1 MPPYPGNNLANMLQN
16 NRAPYLW
23 ENEIIPAGATT
34 GSMSRAFQV
43 WKVNQSF
50 YPYGISFEAWFASDP
65 GAFEIDIL
73 GANQD
78 IGYPNPGHYVQLGSI
93 TTVNSSFVG
102 RWDMATNMWPKY
114 VAVYMKTLTNAVAVT
129 LQVTK

>member
-1 MPPYPGNNLANMLQN
+1 MPPYPGNNLAQMLQN
-16 NRAPYLW
+16 NRQVYLW
-23 ENEIIPAGATT
+23 ENEIIPASASV
-34 GSMSRAFQV
+34 GSLSVAFQV

-50 YPYGISFEAWFASDP
+50 YPYGISFEAWFDGAP

-78 IGYPNPGHYVQLGSI
+78 LGYPNPGHYVQLGNI
-93 TTVNSSFVG
+93 TAVNGSNVG
-102 RWDMATNMWPKY
+102 RWDMPSNMWPKY
-114 VAVYMKTLTNAVAVT
+114 VAAYMKTLTNAVAVT